1 MKIVLIRHGET
12 KANLAMKNGL
22 KFCTGCLN
30 SEFTDLTEDGRQQA
44 KKLAENEVI
53 KSIHKVYVSDLKRA
67 IDTAKLAKPNF
78 EYVIVPQL
86 RERCLGVFEGKTKE
100 EIRQNP
106 EYEKYYT
113 DSDYMNF
120 KDSFTQKAP
129 EGENYTDVMK
139 RVMEF
144 LKTLDF
150 QKNETIGIFSHYC
163 TIRCMFLGILNLEP
177 REKVFELKIRNC
189 EPYVFEG
196 NSLENLR
203 LVSHKIEEIQ

>member
-22 KFCTGCLN
+22 KLCIGCLN
-30 SEFTDLTEDGRQQA
+30 NEFADLTENGQQQA
-44 KKLAENEVI
+44 KQLAKNEVI

-78 EYVIVPQL
+78 EYVIVSNL
-86 RERCLGVFEGKTKE
+86 RERCLGIFEGKTKE

-150 QKNETIGIFSHYC
+150 QKDETIGIFSHYC
-163 TIRCMFLGILNLEP
+163 TIRCMFLAILNLEP
-177 REKVFELKIRNC
+177 KEKVFKLKIRNC

-196 NSLENLR
+196 NSLEDLK
-203 LVSHKIEEIQ
+203 LISHKIEEIV